1 MKLGCGVLER
11 GERMRRDDGG
21 QMLHH
26 QGGMV
31 EMDMVVDT
39 DQMMRSRIQR
49 NGGWSVICELGYS
62 LVE

>member
-1 MKLGCGVLER
+1 
-11 GERMRRDDGG
+11 
-21 QMLHH
+21 MLHH